1 MKVCNDD
8 IEIKKRLKNYNPKRA
23 GRRLPVNGEF
33 KPEKLKSYLIKG
45 LTESDLLVRTYNL
58 LKAADEISDEMNVSK
73 FAVCQNGCAYCCKI
87 PVDVTLM
94 EAELISYETGK
105 VINDYNAIK
114 RVSYKNS
121 YCPFLDVD
129 NAKCTIYS

>member
-45 LTESDLLVRTYNL
+45 LTESD
-58 LKAADEISDEMNVSK
+58 
-73 FAVCQNGCAYCCKI
+73 
-87 PVDVTLM
+87 
-94 EAELISYETGK
+94 
-105 VINDYNAIK
+105 
-114 RVSYKNS
+114 
-121 YCPFLDVD
+121 
-129 NAKCTIYS
+129 

>member
-73 FAVCQNGCAYCCKI
+73 FAVCQNGCA
-87 PVDVTLM
+87 
-94 EAELISYETGK
+94 
-105 VINDYNAIK
+105 
-114 RVSYKNS
+114 
-121 YCPFLDVD
+121 
-129 NAKCTIYS
+129 